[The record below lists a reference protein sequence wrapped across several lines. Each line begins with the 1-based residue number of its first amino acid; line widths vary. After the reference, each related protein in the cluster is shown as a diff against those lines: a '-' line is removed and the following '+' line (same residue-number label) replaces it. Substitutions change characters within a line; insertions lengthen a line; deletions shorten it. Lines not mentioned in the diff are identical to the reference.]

1 MQLSLRTFDA
11 IVSSAAAAVQSAAQ
25 TVMDLT
31 VGSVTRAVLEA
42 NAGLGLW
49 MQWLILQVL
58 QTTRASTSS
67 AGDLDTWMADFGL
80 TRLPASAATGSA
92 TFSRFSP
99 TSVALVP
106 AGTLV
111 RTSDGSQ
118 SFSVVADPS
127 NPAWNPAQN
136 GFSLAAGTASITV
149 AISAAVAGIAGNVQA
164 GTIGLIAAALP
175 GVDTVTNASATA
187 GGLNA
192 ESDAALRTRFS
203 SFLASLF
210 KATTPAIGY
219 TISSVQQGLQ
229 YTVQE
234 NATQSGAYQPG
245 CFVVTVDDGTGAP
258 PGSLLTLVANAVE
271 PVRPIGS
278 VWTVVAPTVATAN
291 VSMSITTAPAATHSV
306 VASQV
311 SAALESFI
319 NTLPVG
325 APLAWSRLAQ
335 VAYAASPSVTNV
347 TGLSLNGS
355 NSDLVPSQSAVVKAG
370 SVTVN

>member
-219 TISSVQQGLQ
+219 TIASVQQGLQ
-229 YTVQE
+229 YTIQE

-291 VSMSITTAPAATHSV
+291 VSMSITTVPAATHSA